1 MKTLGIL
8 GGIAPES
15 TIEYYRQLIAA
26 YRERRP
32 DGSYPPLLLN
42 SIDLQKLMSLVTAQQ
57 LTALTDY
64 LVTELEKLARAGADF
79 GLLASNTPHI
89 VFDELQ
95 RRAPLPLISIVEA
108 TCDAAQA
115 LGLRRLG
122 LFGTRFTMSGTF
134 YPEVFARKNIALV
147 VPDAADQTYLHDKY
161 LGELV
166 NGILLPETRE
176 GMVKIIEKLKEREGI
191 DGLILGGTE
200 LPLLLR
206 QPVESGIPLLDTTR
220 IHVARAVEQM
230 FGGGL
235 SSQPPA

>member
-15 TIEYYRQLIAA
+15 TIEYYQQVIAA

-42 SIDLQKLMSLVTAQQ
+42 SIDLQKLLSLVAARQ
-57 LTALTDY
+57 LTELTEY

-79 GLLASNTPHI
+79 GLLASNTPHV
-89 VFDELQ
+89 VFDEVQ
-95 RRAPLPLISIVEA
+95 RRSPLPLISIVEA
-108 TCDAAQA
+108 TCDAAQI

-122 LFGTRFTMSGTF
+122 LFGTRFTMAGSF
-134 YPEVFARKNIALV
+134 YPEVFARKGIALA
-147 VPDAADQTYLHDKY
+147 VPEEADQTYIHDKY

-166 NGILLPETRE
+166 NGVFLPETRE
-176 GMVKIIEKLKEREGI
+176 NMRSIIEKLKDREGI
-191 DGLILGGTE
+191 EGLILGGTE

-220 IHVARAVEQM
+220 IHVARAVDQM
-230 FGGGL
+230 FA
-235 SSQPPA
+235 P

>member
-1 MKTLGIL
+1 MRTLGIL

-15 TIEYYRQLIAA
+15 TIEYYRQLIAT

-42 SIDLQKLMSLVTAQQ
+42 SIDLQKLMTLVTAQQ

-64 LVTELEKLARAGADF
+64 LVNELEKLARAGADF

-89 VFDELQ
+89 VFDEVQ
-95 RRAPLPLISIVEA
+95 RRSPLPLISIVEA

-122 LFGTRFTMSGTF
+122 LFGTRFTMAGSF
-134 YPEVFARKNIALV
+134 YPEVFARKNIVLV

-176 GMVKIIEKLKEREGI
+176 GMVRIIEKLKEREDI

-206 QPVESGIPLLDTTR
+206 QPMESGIPLLDTTR
-220 IHVARAVEQM
+220 IHVARAVAEM
-230 FGGGL
+230 F
-235 SSQPPA
+235 A

>member
-1 MKTLGIL
+1 M
-8 GGIAPES
+8 A
-15 TIEYYRQLIAA
+15 
-26 YRERRP
+26 
-32 DGSYPPLLLN
+32 GS
-42 SIDLQKLMSLVTAQQ
+42 
-57 LTALTDY
+57 
-64 LVTELEKLARAGADF
+64 
-79 GLLASNTPHI
+79 
-89 VFDELQ
+89 
-95 RRAPLPLISIVEA
+95 
-108 TCDAAQA
+108 
-115 LGLRRLG
+115 
-122 LFGTRFTMSGTF
+122 F
-134 YPEVFARKNIALV
+134 YPQVFARKNIALV

-230 FGGGL
+230 F
-235 SSQPPA
+235 A